1 MCLRKWG
8 VALYIVHPGSRWQL
22 MVDFTPHLNYGT
34 EIDLAA
40 HYLRGWLGPS
50 PETRLFISSSDNQM
64 LTNLRQTVT
73 TVTWLPRA
81 K

>member
-8 VALYIVHPGSRWQL
+8 IALYTVHPGSRWQL
-22 MVDFTPHLNYGT
+22 MVDFTPHLNYRR
-34 EIDLAA
+34 EMDLAA

-50 PETRLFISSSDNQM
+50 PETRLFISSSYNQM
-64 LTNLRQTVT
+64 LTNLGETVT
-73 TVTWLPRA
+73 TVTLLPRV